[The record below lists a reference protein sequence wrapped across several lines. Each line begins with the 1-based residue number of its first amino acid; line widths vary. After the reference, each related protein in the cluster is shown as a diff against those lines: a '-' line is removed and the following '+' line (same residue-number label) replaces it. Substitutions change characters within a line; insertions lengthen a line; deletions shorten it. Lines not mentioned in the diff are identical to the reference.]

1 MSNEYFQPGSVPAPN
16 SPGASAVIRNEFSSI
31 ATAFDKLPTLAD
43 NAGFLIAVDPTGTRL
58 ISAGFNVNEIVT
70 LDGIQTLTNKTIAW
84 ADNTFPGFG
93 TAATKNASTVPGTGE
108 VPVMVGPNLFGAIDG
123 SNLINLNTDNFGDVV
138 PVSKGGTGA
147 SDVSGAQANLGI
159 DLKADSFNA
168 VFTGAPVAP
177 TPSIGDNSPRIATTQ
192 FVQESLVVVG
202 GFGPSNEIPLMD
214 GVASSGSGAL
224 GSREDHTHPSDTT
237 RAPSSAATAIGTS
250 FSPAGGVSATNVQAA
265 IAELDSEKVS
275 VGSITAAGTS
285 FTPAGTISATNVQ
298 AAIAELDNETQ
309 NALSGKASLASP
321 VFTGDPKAPTPASSD
336 NDTSIATTAYVKTV
350 LAQQP
355 TGMQPSNATP
365 LINGVATPGVGVEG
379 SRYDHVHPVDTSR
392 APASAETA
400 VGTTFTPSGTIAA
413 TNVQAALQE
422 LATEKAPASAETAV
436 GTSFTPAGN
445 VAATNVQAAI
455 EELDTEKQP
464 LLGYV
469 PVNKVGDT
477 MAGNLIIQDA
487 ILTVSRPTG
496 NNKSIQLGGQ
506 SALGYP
512 YFWSPEGPVQCAS
525 ELLLPSIPSTANA
538 ANCHIATAENNSVYL
553 STSSRRFKRDI
564 APLTEYPDFDAI
576 QPVTYK
582 SLHEADGDKEF
593 LGFISEDLYAVDP
606 RLGDGDT
613 FYDDRAMIAVLFA
626 EVKALKRK
634 LAEVQN

>member
-16 SPGASAVIRNEFSSI
+16 SPGSSVTIRQEFASI
-31 ATAFDKLPTLAD
+31 AAGFDKLPPLAGNGGD
-43 NAGFLIAVDPTGTRL
+43 LVAVDPSGTRL
-58 ISAGFNVNEIVT
+58 ISAEFNSNDIVT
-70 LDGIQTLTNKTIAW
+70 LDGTQALTNKTITW
-84 ADNTFPGFG
+84 DDNTFPGFG

-123 SNLINLNTDNFGDVV
+123 SNLINLNTDSFGDVV

-147 SDVSGAQANLGI
+147 SDLTGAQANLGI

-192 FVQESLVVVG
+192 FVQESLIVVG
-202 GFGPSNEIPLMD
+202 GFGPSNAIPLMD
-214 GVASSGSGAL
+214 GVASSGFGAL

-250 FSPAGGVSATNVQAA
+250 FSPTGGVSATTVQAA

-309 NALSGKASLASP
+309 VALSGKASLASP
-321 VFTGDPKAPTPASSD
+321 VFTGDPRAPTPSTSD
-336 NDTSIATTAYVKTV
+336 NDTSIATTAFVKTV

-365 LINGVATPGVGVEG
+365 LINGVGAPGVGVEG

-392 APASAETA
+392 APASAGTA

-422 LATEKAPASAETAV
+422 LATEK
-436 GTSFTPAGN
+436 
-445 VAATNVQAAI
+445 
-455 EELDTEKQP
+455 QP

-477 MAGNLIIQDA
+477 MSGDLTIQNA
-487 ILTVSRPTG
+487 IFSVSQPSG
-496 NNKSIQLGGQ
+496 NNKRIQLGGQ

-512 YFWSPEGPVQCAS
+512 YFWSPEGTVQCAS
-525 ELLLPSIPSTANA
+525 ALLLTSIPSTANA
-538 ANCHIATAENNSVYL
+538 ANCHIATGENNAVYL
-553 STSSRRFKRDI
+553 STSSRRFKNNI
-564 APLTEYPDFDAI
+564 KLLVGYPKFDQI
-576 QPVTYK
+576 QPVVYN
-582 SLHEADGDKEF
+582 SLHKQDGPKEF
-593 LGFISEDLYAVDP
+593 LGFIAEDLHKVDA

-613 FYDDRAMIAVLFA
+613 FYDDRAMIAILFA
-626 EVKALKRK
+626 KVKELSDEVADLKKAK
-634 LAEVQN
+634 